1 MDTAKLY
8 EGHRELAALAR
19 AGGFGPPPPGEWTAQ
34 QVLAHVACADTAIA
48 SVTLRVAAGERP
60 GYDNRPSLDVVNLAR
75 IIADAGDLAGLAD
88 LVEQRGELLTAA
100 ARALSPADRT
110 VLVPVLIVSGEQ
122 LVVDEPWSMEDL
134 VIGVGTFHLPRH
146 ADQLA
151 ALR

>member
-1 MDTAKLY
+1 MSNVKLS

-19 AGGFGPPPPGEWTAQ
+19 TGGFGPPPPGEWTAE

-48 SVTLRVAAGERP
+48 SVALRVAAGERP

-75 IIADAGDLAGLAD
+75 IIAEAGDLAGLAD
-88 LVEQRGELLTAA
+88 LVEQRGEILASAA
-100 ARALSPADRT
+100 GALSPTAGV
-110 VLVPVLIVSGEQ
+110 VLVPVLIVSGDQ
-122 LVVDEPWSMEDL
+122 LVVDQPWPIADL
-134 VIGVGTFHLPRH
+134 VSGVSTVHLPRH